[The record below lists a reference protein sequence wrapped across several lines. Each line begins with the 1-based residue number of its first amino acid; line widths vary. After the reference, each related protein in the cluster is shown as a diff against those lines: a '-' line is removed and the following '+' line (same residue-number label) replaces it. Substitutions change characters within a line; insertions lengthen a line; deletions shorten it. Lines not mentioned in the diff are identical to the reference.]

1 MQAVQESILI
11 ITVLYLS
18 LISVLFFVKDRVNNA
33 DTHIYKSMLIFSILG
48 VLSEITLFT
57 MAIFNFIKNDIVM
70 DLFLFLS
77 KIFVCVVILWFFC
90 VAKYTFVLKKKF
102 KQNSDLLTKKTI
114 NITKYLLYILLII
127 VLVLPVEFVHP
138 QDYSGGYTTGPATK
152 FAFIV
157 IVFLCAIMI
166 INIFKS
172 KKKVNTKEFIP
183 IIILIVLITITTIIQ
198 ALNPQLLLFNPVIV
212 FVMNIMYFTIEN
224 PDVKILE
231 QTQIAKEQAEKANR
245 AKSDFLSSMS
255 HEIRTPLNAI
265 VGLSED
271 NLKFKDQLPQDVI
284 ENSNDI
290 MNASQTLLEIVGNIL
305 DISKIESDKLEI
317 VNIKYHFKKEIESLA
332 RVTST
337 RIGDKPIDFTMD
349 IAEDIPYE
357 LIGDKV
363 HVKGVINNLLS
374 NAFKYTERG
383 SVDFKVK
390 CVNQGDICN
399 LIITVKDT
407 GRGIKK
413 ENIERLFHKFDRLDV
428 ERNTTT
434 EGTGLGLAI
443 TKNLVEMM
451 GGKINVQSQFG
462 EGSIFMINLPQKIS
476 KMYKQVDEEALM
488 STTELQLRRSNKKI
502 DYSTLS
508 ILVVDDNKLNIKVDK
523 KALSDFNFRVV
534 DECYN
539 GQECLDMINKG
550 NKYDLILMDIMMP
563 IMSGETALMN
573 LKQINGFNTPVIA
586 LTADAVAGA
595 KVKYLQSGFVDHL
608 TKPFSRDQMKEKLD
622 KIFILNNSVDNIENI
637 EVIEEDRFKDVP
649 VHVFDFTNS
658 DIDK

>member
-1 MQAVQESILI
+1 MKLSLLFCTYIFSFFYVLFLGILYFSKNRLNNIENKIYKKLLVTNFLGITIQIICELTMVFQIKILSILMTKLLLIYFSFWIMLFFQYVFEISDLKIKKIKNLNYIFIIFSSILI
-11 ITVLYLS
+11 LFLPYKAYVNTDHGVYYTLGLDTKYTYFISILYTTLISIVS
-18 LISVLFFVKDRVNNA
+18 LIKR
-33 DTHIYKSMLIFSILG
+33 KS
-48 VLSEITLFT
+48 
-57 MAIFNFIKNDIVM
+57 IKKEK
-70 DLFLFLS
+70 
-77 KIFVCVVILWFFC
+77 KIPI
-90 VAKYTFVLKKKF
+90 
-102 KQNSDLLTKKTI
+102 
-114 NITKYLLYILLII
+114 YILVLCFIISGMIQYFYPEMTII
-127 VLVLPVEFVHP
+127 VQFE
-138 QDYSGGYTTGPATK
+138 T
-152 FAFIV
+152 FIC
-157 IVFLCAIMI
+157 L
-166 INIFKS
+166 
-172 KKKVNTKEFIP
+172 
-183 IIILIVLITITTIIQ
+183 
-198 ALNPQLLLFNPVIV
+198 
-212 FVMNIMYFTIEN
+212 IMYFTIEN
-224 PDVKILE
+224 PDMKMME
-231 QTQIAKEQAEKANR
+231 QMSIAKEQAERANR

-284 ENSNDI
+284 ENSEDI
-290 MNASQTLLEIVGNIL
+290 VNASQTLLEIVGNIL
-305 DISKIESDKLEI
+305 DISKIESDKLEL
-317 VNIKYHFKKEIESLA
+317 VDNKYHFKKEIESLA

-337 RIGDKPIDFTMD
+337 RIGDKPINFTMD

-390 CVNQGDICN
+390 CVNQGNICN

-476 KMYKQVDEEALM
+476 KMYKPVDEEALM
-488 STTELQLRRSNKKI
+488 STTELMIKKSNKKI

-508 ILVVDDNKLNIKVDK
+508 ILVVDDNKLNIKVAR
-523 KALSDFNFRVV
+523 KALSDFNFKVV

-539 GQECLDMINKG
+539 GQECLDLINKG

-563 IMSGETALMN
+563 VMSGETALKN
-573 LKQINGFNTPVIA
+573 LKQINGFDTPVIA
-586 LTADAVAGA
+586 LTADAIAGA
-595 KVKYLQSGFVDHL
+595 KEKYLQSGFVDYL

-622 KIFILNNSVDNIENI
+622 KIFILRNSIDNTEIT
-637 EVIEEDRFKDVP
+637 EEDRFKDVP
-649 VHVFDFTNS
+649 VHVYDFTNK
-658 DIDK
+658 DIDNK

>member
-1 MQAVQESILI
+1 MDFNKYIFFSISALFFLILLLVIYFTKKRIKLLENNVYIGLVLLTILGIVFELCLTFGNVTLIQHSILKDFFSKGFLIIIEIWISLLAFYTFIITRKIKYDNVRRFKLKIFALFLPMIIFIISTIMLPINYYYNESITSI
-11 ITVLYLS
+11 YYTYGYSTKV
-18 LISVLFFVKDRVNNA
+18 VLFTGFFYIALCLYYIISLNKKNKTKDSRFIPVYGY
-33 DTHIYKSMLIFSILG
+33 IILSSIVSILQQIEP
-48 VLSEITLFT
+48 S
-57 MAIFNFIKNDIVM
+57 
-70 DLFLFLS
+70 
-77 KIFVCVVILWFFC
+77 
-90 VAKYTFVLKKKF
+90 
-102 KQNSDLLTKKTI
+102 
-114 NITKYLLYILLII
+114 
-127 VLVLPVEFVHP
+127 
-138 QDYSGGYTTGPATK
+138 
-152 FAFIV
+152 
-157 IVFLCAIMI
+157 
-166 INIFKS
+166 
-172 KKKVNTKEFIP
+172 
-183 IIILIVLITITTIIQ
+183 IIILSYAESIILVL
-198 ALNPQLLLFNPVIV
+198 
-212 FVMNIMYFTIEN
+212 MYFTIEN
-224 PDVKILE
+224 PDMKLME
-231 QTQIAKEQAEKANR
+231 QMSIAKEQAEKANR

-290 MNASQTLLEIVGNIL
+290 VNASQTLLEIVGNIL

-317 VNIKYHFKKEIESLA
+317 VDIKYHFKKEIESLA

-337 RIGDKPIDFTMD
+337 RIGDKPINFTMD

-390 CVNQGDICN
+390 CVNQGNICN

-476 KMYKQVDEEALM
+476 KMYKPVDEEALM
-488 STTELQLRRSNKKI
+488 STTELIIKKSNKKI

-508 ILVVDDNKLNIKVDK
+508 ILVVDDNKLNIKVAR
-523 KALSDFNFRVV
+523 KALSDFNFKVV

-539 GQECLDMINKG
+539 GQECLDLINKG

-563 IMSGETALMN
+563 VMSGETALKN
-573 LKQINGFNTPVIA
+573 LKQINGFDTPVIA
-586 LTADAVAGA
+586 LTADAIAGA
-595 KVKYLQSGFVDHL
+595 KEKYLQSGFVDYL

-622 KIFILNNSVDNIENI
+622 KIFILRNSIDNTEIT
-637 EVIEEDRFKDVP
+637 EEDRFKDVP
-649 VHVFDFTNS
+649 VHVYDFTNK
-658 DIDK
+658 DIDNK

>member
-595 KVKYLQSGFVDHL
+595 KEKYLQSGFVDYL